1 MDYKEIEQEM
11 EKTYDGIS
19 YKYLKMQKDDW
30 DDKKYVNSFVS
41 YLKPNSSILDIG
53 CGTGEL
59 LEYFSSLGFKTM
71 GIDVSQN
78 MIDISKKRVTTNS
91 RILKMSLYDISK
103 IDEIFDGVVATFV
116 FVHIPKEKI
125 RDAIKSMVN
134 KLKEGGI
141 FFKVFTTSLKEGL
154 QEEMLDRNYKYYA
167 VNYSKDEIIEILE
180 KNGMEILDVF
190 SEIEINGVLTDI
202 IISKKL

>member
-19 YKYLKMQKDDW
+19 CKYLKMQKDDW
-30 DDKKYVNSFVS
+30 EDKKYVNSFIS

-59 LEYFSSLGFKTM
+59 LEYFSSLCFKTM
-71 GIDVSQN
+71 GIDISREMVN
-78 MIDISKKRVTTNS
+78 ISKKRVINS
-91 RILKMSLYDISK
+91 RVFKMSLYDVSK
-103 IDEIFDGVVATFV
+103 IKERFDGVVATFV

-125 RDAIKSMVN
+125 SDVIKSIN
-134 KLKEGGI
+134 SKLKKDGI
-141 FFKVFTTSLKEGL
+141 FFTVFTTSLIEGL

-167 VNYSKDEIIEILE
+167 VNYSKDEIIGILE

-190 SEIEINGVLTDI
+190 SKIEINGVLTDI

>member
-19 YKYLKMQKDDW
+19 CKYLKVQKDDW
-30 DDKKYVNSFVS
+30 EDKKYVNSFIS

-59 LEYFSSLGFKTM
+59 LEYFSSLGFKMM
-71 GIDVSQN
+71 GIDISQE
-78 MIDISKKRVTTNS
+78 MVDISKKRVTNS

-116 FVHIPKEKI
+116 FVHVPKEKI
-125 RDAIKSMVN
+125 CDVIRSITC
-134 KLKEGGI
+134 KLKRDGI
-141 FFKVFTTSLKEGL
+141 FFTVFTTSLKEGL
-154 QEEMLDRNYKYYA
+154 QKEMLDRNYNYYA
-167 VNYSKDEIIEILE
+167 VNYSKDEIIGILE
-180 KNGMEILDVF
+180 KNGMELLDVF